1 MTPQGYP
8 GTVAAPPATLAEHQ
22 AGERRARRVAGLLRS
37 SALAGGMAAAAM
49 LASARSAPAGEP
61 AAGPAGRPNVIFI
74 MSDDQRREDL
84 GCYGNRRSLTPNID
98 RLSAGG
104 ARFTRACVTTAVC
117 GPSRICFLTGK
128 YLGRFVEC
136 PDNQRSVFPASQ
148 PTLATRLKAAGY
160 RTGFIGKAHFQVKG
174 LKVPTK
180 NVEARM
186 KALGF
191 DFVGDGHNADF
202 QKGTHERHTKAS
214 FDEAIRFVT
223 ENRDRPFALL
233 VFTTLVHGPHEA
245 PDGYVKR
252 ARAVNPRAHAMDAM
266 NAWLDDEIGRLVKKV
281 DDLGIRKRTAIFYT
295 TDNAPATGKGA
306 NKRTVY
312 DGWVPLIANW
322 PGVIAPGLVREELVQ
337 NIDFLPTV
345 MEICARAP
353 PAAGEVD
360 GCSFLPLL
368 TGRRVEWRK
377 EAVLECGA
385 ARAVRTDRWK
395 YIAVREVPRMG
406 TALKT
411 YLNEYGGQKDLLFD
425 LAADPAEKKNL
436 FADPAH
442 AATVREMQARLRAHC
457 ATCTY
462 AFGEFGGGGKK

>member
-1 MTPQGYP
+1 
-8 GTVAAPPATLAEHQ
+8 
-22 AGERRARRVAGLLRS
+22 
-37 SALAGGMAAAAM
+37 MAAAAM
-49 LASARSAPAGEP
+49 LSSARPAPAGEP
-61 AAGPAGRPNVIFI
+61 AAGQAGRPNVIFI

-84 GCYGNRRSLTPNID
+84 GCYGNEKSLTPNID
-98 RLSAGG
+98 ALAAGG

-174 LKVPTK
+174 LKLPAKDVDG
-180 NVEARM
+180 RM

-191 DFVGDGHNADF
+191 DFVGDGHTTDF
-202 QKGTHERHTKAS
+202 KKGAHERHTAKS
-214 FDEAIRFVT
+214 FDAAVQFVT

-245 PDGYVKR
+245 PAEYIQR
-252 ARAVNPRAHAMDAM
+252 AKAADPRAHAMAGM
-266 NAWLDDEIGRLVKKV
+266 NAWLDDEIGRLVKTV

-312 DGWVPLIANW
+312 DGWVPLVANW
-322 PGVIAPGLVREELVQ
+322 PGTIAPGLVRDELVQ
-337 NIDFLPTV
+337 NIDFLPTI

-353 PAAGEVD
+353 PPEGEVD
-360 GCSFLPLL
+360 GRSFLPLL
-368 TGRRVEWRK
+368 TGRPVEWRK
-377 EAVLECGA
+377 EAFFECGA

-406 TALKT
+406 TGLKT

-425 LAADPAEKKNL
+425 LQADPAEKKNL
-436 FADPAH
+436 FADPAQ
-442 AATVREMQARLRAHC
+442 AAAVRDMQARLKAHC
-457 ATCTY
+457 STCDY
-462 AFGEFGGGGKK
+462 AFGEFGGGKK